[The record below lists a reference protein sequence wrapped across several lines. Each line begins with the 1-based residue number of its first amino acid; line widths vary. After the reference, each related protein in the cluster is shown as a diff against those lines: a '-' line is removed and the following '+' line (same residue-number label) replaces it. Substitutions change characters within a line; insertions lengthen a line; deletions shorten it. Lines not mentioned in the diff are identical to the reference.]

1 MSSSRDDSELR
12 RDPAATDDAPSSAAP
27 RRPPRVWLAELEPAL
42 ASLLAEWLGEAG
54 MQVLSGPAPDADLLV
69 VGVPFPRQG
78 MPPALRSLV
87 ARCPSAPVLALSGTL
102 LGSVD
107 SRGATA
113 RALGVSS
120 LLATPVGREAWLA
133 EVNRLLGRTP

>member
-12 RDPAATDDAPSSAAP
+12 RDAPAAAA
-27 RRPPRVWLAELEPAL
+27 RGVPRVWLAELEPAL

-78 MPPALRSLV
+78 MPSALRSLV
-87 ARCPSAPVLALSGTL
+87 ARCPSAPVLAMSGTL